1 MQDGK
6 KDINEHSRTVA
17 KVSRVTI
24 IANTALALL
33 KAAAGIIG
41 HSSAMLADA
50 AHTFSDLFASVAVLI
65 GVYISDHVRSN
76 NKERFRNKIEGTISV
91 LLSLLLIY
99 LAVEIGVGGAVT
111 IISGAYKN
119 VEAPTLLPLAAALVS
134 IVTKEA
140 LYKYSIKN
148 AQRADSVVLRAIAWH
163 NRTDALVTVGSL
175 VGILG
180 ARFGYLI
187 FDPAASIVISFLV
200 MKAAFEIFADA
211 VRTLKNSR

>member
-65 GVYISDHVRSN
+65 GVYISEIKLKAR
-76 NKERFRNKIEGTISV
+76 
-91 LLSLLLIY
+91 Y
-99 LAVEIGVGGAVT
+99 LC
-111 IISGAYKN
+111 Y
-119 VEAPTLLPLAAALVS
+119 
-134 IVTKEA
+134 
-140 LYKYSIKN
+140 
-148 AQRADSVVLRAIAWH
+148 
-163 NRTDALVTVGSL
+163 
-175 VGILG
+175 
-180 ARFGYLI
+180 
-187 FDPAASIVISFLV
+187 
-200 MKAAFEIFADA
+200 
-211 VRTLKNSR
+211 